1 MCGKARVPGLTLKF
15 GVVIFLRVFYDFA
28 GIQGKQVSLP
38 RKVIVLWGWGGGGR
52 GIYLCLC
59 LALLMRLV
67 QRWSPALKT
76 AVFFSTIFYDS

>member
-38 RKVIVLWGWGGGGR
+38 RKVIVLWGWGGGSTV
-52 GIYLCLC
+52 
-59 LALLMRLV
+59 RLKLDQV
-67 QRWSPALKT
+67 SYPM
-76 AVFFSTIFYDS
+76 